1 MRGWSRAAPV
11 MPVGPPITSPAARAI
26 PPRRGRVP
34 AAWRGAR
41 GRRTRRR
48 APRAARSPRAPA
60 HGAAPPPATAS
71 ARAAPNRLGERGA
84 EDGVLAEPLLD
95 LGADAPRPARR
106 VHLDREPRAIDRDRA
121 EHRVLPALVLP
132 VTPLEPREANGAEL
146 SRGVA
151 LGVGQKLLVAHVERQ
166 RLEPLEGLTRR
177 AAEVEAERRRD
188 ERIAVGVAE
197 LRRAGVNVVPDGEV
211 RLAHLDV
218 PLVAPPVRAAP
229 PLAASGG
236 GAARAPRP
244 GLGSSA
250 CTCGRSHR
258 DRGRSGR
265 SSHPPPCAL
274 LLGPRPLTP
283 GRGLC
288 SGARAGR

>member
-1 MRGWSRAAPV
+1 MRAWSRAAPV

-48 APRAARSPRAPA
+48 APRGARSPRAPA

-71 ARAAPNRLGERGA
+71 ARAAPRSTRC
-84 EDGVLAEPLLD
+84 
-95 LGADAPRPARR
+95 ARR
-106 VHLDREPRAIDRDRA
+106 GRRRPRRA
-121 EHRVLPALVLP
+121 AR
-132 VTPLEPREANGAEL
+132 
-146 SRGVA
+146 
-151 LGVGQKLLVAHVERQ
+151 VERQ

-177 AAEVEAERRRD
+177 VAEVEAERRRD

-197 LRRAGVNVVPDGEV
+197 LRRAGVVNVVPDGEV
-211 RLAHLDV
+211 RLAQLDV

-236 GAARAPRP
+236 GAA
-244 GLGSSA
+244 
-250 CTCGRSHR
+250 
-258 DRGRSGR
+258 
-265 SSHPPPCAL
+265 
-274 LLGPRPLTP
+274 
-283 GRGLC
+283 
-288 SGARAGR
+288 